1 MPFIK
6 ATHNEMDSYL
16 LDVQNNLLSTWL
28 AIHDEVDLMIDF
40 NIAKP
45 IMKKVTA
52 ISHLKKEINKI
63 SAVPYIN
70 FIFDTEWDE
79 FGSFTA
85 GKNFGASTDI
95 PKDRTENNAYR
106 EYKRFKELIT
116 TGKVTEVKAEKPTL
130 DKPEKVTTT
139 KTPSI
144 KIKDERA
151 FDLLLQIIDLLPDG
165 NTQINF
171 QLSDGKL
178 LKNNRL
184 VDIAM
189 FEKAFKECAAE

>member
-1 MPFIK
+1 
-6 ATHNEMDSYL
+6 MDSYL

-95 PKDRTENNAYR
+95 PKDRTENNAYK
-106 EYKRFKELIT
+106 EYNRLKELIT

>member
-6 ATHNEMDSYL
+6 ATHNDMDSYL

-95 PKDRTENNAYR
+95 PKDRMENNAYK
-106 EYKRFKELIT
+106 EYKRLKELIT

>member
-6 ATHNEMDSYL
+6 ATYNDMDSYL

-40 NIAKP
+40 NLAKP

-52 ISHLKKEINKI
+52 ISHLKKEVNKI

-85 GKNFGASTDI
+85 GKNFGASTNI
-95 PKDRTENNAYR
+95 PKDRDENNAYK
-106 EYKRFKELIT
+106 EYERLKELIT
-116 TGKVTEVKAEKPTL
+116 TGKISEVKAEKPAL
-130 DKPEKVTTT
+130 DIPEKVTTT

-144 KIKDERA
+144 KIKDEKA

-165 NTQINF
+165 DTQINF
-171 QLSDGKL
+171 QLGDGKL

-184 VDIAM
+184 VDITP

>member
-6 ATHNEMDSYL
+6 ATHNDMDSYL

-40 NIAKP
+40 NLAKP

-52 ISHLKKEINKI
+52 ISHLKKEVNKI

-85 GKNFGASTDI
+85 GKNFGLSTDI
-95 PKDRTENNAYR
+95 PKDRKENIEYN
-106 EYKRFKELIT
+106 EYKRLKELIT
-116 TGKVTEVKAEKPTL
+116 TGKVSEVKAEKPTL
-130 DKPEKVTTT
+130 DIPEKVTTT

-144 KIKDERA
+144 KIKDEKA

-165 NTQINF
+165 DTQINF
-171 QLSDGKL
+171 QLGDGKL

-184 VDIAM
+184 VDITP

>member
-6 ATHNEMDSYL
+6 PTHNEMDSYL

-40 NIAKP
+40 NLAKP

-70 FIFDTEWDE
+70 FIFDTEWDD

-85 GKNFGASTDI
+85 GKNFGSSTDI
-95 PKDRTENNAYR
+95 PKDRQENNQYK
-106 EYKRFKELIT
+106 EYKRLKELIT
-116 TGKVTEVKAEKPTL
+116 TGKVTEVKA
-130 DKPEKVTTT
+130 DKPIVDVKVS
-139 KTPSI
+139 KQKAPEI
-144 KIKDERA
+144 VIKDDKA

-165 NTQINF
+165 DTQINF
-171 QLSDGKL
+171 KLGNGKQLKS
-178 LKNNRL
+178 NRL
-184 VDIAM
+184 VDITL
-189 FEKAFKECAAE
+189 FEKAFKECADF